1 MSDELERDR
10 TPPRDPY
17 LAAALFRLLCLS
29 FSPGLFGADAGAA
42 LLALPEPTG
51 RGMINFAL
59 QLLDGLSDPQVL

>member
-1 MSDELERDR
+1 M
-10 TPPRDPY
+10 
-17 LAAALFRLLCLS
+17 AAALFRLLCLS